1 LDKEAVMATQELDEA
16 RAEAFA
22 ERMLNSLNA
31 ASVTLMTSVGYRTGL
46 FDKLAELAPSTSQE
60 IADAAG
66 LNERYVREW
75 LGAMVTGRVVDYDPG
90 KRTYSLPAEHAAA
103 LTRAAGPD
111 NIAAIAPYFP
121 LMGSVESA
129 VVECFRHGGGVP
141 YSAYP
146 GLQEQLDNESR
157 PVFDANLIDKT
168 LPVVPGLVERLEA
181 GIDVA
186 DVGCGSGHAINL
198 MAQAFPRSRFIGFD
212 FAEDGV
218 QRGTQ
223 EAAAMGL
230 QNARFEATDVA
241 DLDATDSFDLITA
254 FDTIHD
260 QAQPRKVLREIAD
273 ALRLGGTFLM
283 VDIAASSHVEDNID
297 HPLGPTLYTF
307 STLHC
312 MTVSL
317 ALDGEGLGTAWGEQ
331 KARELLAEAGF
342 DRVDVRQVEGDIFN
356 NYYVATAS

>member
-1 LDKEAVMATQELDEA
+1 MPTQQLDEA

-22 ERMLNSLNA
+22 ERMLDALNTT
-31 ASVTLMTSVGYRTGL
+31 SVTLMTSVGYRTGL
-46 FDKLAELAPSTSQE
+46 FDTMAELAPSTSQE
-60 IADAAG
+60 IAAATG
-66 LNERYVREW
+66 LQERYVREW
-75 LGAMVTGRVVDYDPG
+75 LGAMVTGRVIDYDPNQ
-90 KRTYSLPAEHAAA
+90 RTYSLPPEHAAS

-111 NIAAIAPYFP
+111 NIAALAPYFP
-121 LMGSVESA
+121 LMGSVESE
-129 VVECFRHGGGVP
+129 VIECFRNGGGVP

-157 PVFDANLIDKT
+157 PVYDATLIDKT
-168 LPVVPGLVERLEA
+168 LPVVPGLPERLEA

-198 MAQAFPRSRFIGFD
+198 MAQAFPNSRFVGYD
-212 FAEDGV
+212 FSDDGV
-218 QRGTQ
+218 QRGRA

-230 QNARFEATDVA
+230 RNARFEAKDVA
-241 DLDATDSFDLITA
+241 DLEAPGSFDLITA

-260 QAQPRKVLREIAD
+260 QAQPRKVLSEIAA
-273 ALRLGGTFLM
+273 ALRPGGTFLM
-283 VDIAASSHVEDNID
+283 VDIAASSNVEDNVD

-317 ALDGEGLGTAWGEQ
+317 ALGGEGLGTAWGEQ
-331 KARELLAEAGF
+331 KAKELLAEAGF
-342 DRVDVRQVEGDIFN
+342 DQVEVRRVEGDIFN
-356 NYYVATAS
+356 NYYVAETG

>member
-1 LDKEAVMATQELDEA
+1 MATHQLDEG
-16 RAEAFA
+16 RVEAFG
-22 ERMLNSLNA
+22 ERMLEALNG

-46 FDKLAELAPSTSQE
+46 FDTLAKLAPSTSQE

-75 LGAMVTGRVVDYDPG
+75 LGAMVTGRVVEYDPQQ
-90 KRTYSLPAEHAAA
+90 RTYSLPPEHAAS

-111 NIAAIAPYFP
+111 NIAAVAPYIP
-121 LMGSVESA
+121 LFGSVESE
-129 VVECFRHGGGVP
+129 VIECFRHGGGVP

-146 GLQEQLDNESR
+146 GLHEQLDNESR
-157 PVFDANLIDKT
+157 PIFDATLVDKT

-186 DVGCGSGHAINL
+186 DVGCGSGHAINV
-198 MAQAFPRSRFIGFD
+198 MAQAFPKSRFTGYD
-212 FAEDGV
+212 FSEDGV
-218 QRGTQ
+218 QRGKA
-223 EAAAMGL
+223 EAEALGL
-230 QNARFEATDVA
+230 RNAGFEAKDVA
-241 DLDATDSFDLITA
+241 ELDAAGRFDLITA

-260 QAQPRKVLREIAD
+260 QAQPRKVLREIAT
-273 ALRLGGTFLM
+273 ALRPHGTFLM
-283 VDIAASSHVEDNID
+283 VDIAASSNVEDNIE
-297 HPLGPTLYTF
+297 HPLGPTLYAF

-331 KARELLAEAGF
+331 KAKELLAEAGF
-342 DRVDVRQVEGDIFN
+342 DRVDVRQVDGDIFN
-356 NYYVATAS
+356 NYYVASRG

>member
-1 LDKEAVMATQELDEA
+1 MATQDLDEA
-16 RAEAFA
+16 RTEAFA
-22 ERMLNSLNA
+22 ERMLDGLNA

-46 FDKLAELAPSTSQE
+46 FDRLAELAPSTSQE

-75 LGAMVTGRVVDYDPG
+75 LGAMVTGRVLDYDPG
-90 KRTYSLPAEHAAA
+90 KRTYSLPAEHAAS

-121 LMGSVESA
+121 LMGRVESQ

-157 PVFDANLIDKT
+157 PVFDATLIDKT

-186 DVGCGSGHAINL
+186 DLGCGSGHAINL
-198 MAQAFPRSRFIGFD
+198 MARAFPRSRFIGFD
-212 FAEDGV
+212 FSDDGV
-218 QRGTQ
+218 QRARQ

-230 QNARFEATDVA
+230 RNARFEAKDVA
-241 DLDATDSFDLITA
+241 ALDAPRSFDLITA

-260 QAQPRKVLREIAD
+260 QAQPRKVLREIAN
-273 ALRLGGTFLM
+273 ALRPGGTFLM
-283 VDIAASSHVEDNID
+283 VDIAASSNVEDNID

-342 DRVDVRQVEGDIFN
+342 GRVDLRQVEGDIFN
-356 NYYVATAS
+356 NYYVATVS

>member
-1 LDKEAVMATQELDEA
+1 LATQQLDEA
-16 RAEAFA
+16 RADAFG
-22 ERMLNSLNA
+22 ERMLDALNA
-31 ASVTLMTSVGYRTGL
+31 ASITLMTSVGYRTGL
-46 FDKLAELAPSTSQE
+46 FDTMSGLEPSTSQE
-60 IADAAG
+60 IADAAR

-75 LGAMVTGRVVDYDPG
+75 LGAMVTGRVVEYHPQR
-90 KRTYSLPAEHAAA
+90 RTYSLPAEHAAS

-111 NIAAIAPYFP
+111 NIAAVAPYIP
-121 LMGSVESA
+121 LMGSVESE
-129 VVECFRHGGGVP
+129 VIECFRNGGGVP

-157 PVFDANLIDKT
+157 PIYDATLIDKT
-168 LPVVPGLVERLEA
+168 LPVVPGLVGRLEA

-198 MAQAFPRSRFIGFD
+198 MAQAFRNSRFVGYD
-212 FAEDGV
+212 FSEDGV
-218 QRGTQ
+218 QRGTE
-223 EAAAMGL
+223 EAATMGL
-230 QNARFEATDVA
+230 RNARFEAKDVA
-241 DLDATDSFDLITA
+241 ALDASDSFDLVTA

-260 QAQPRKVLREIAD
+260 QAQPRKVLKEIAE
-273 ALRLGGTFLM
+273 ALRPGGTFLM
-283 VDIAASSHVEDNID
+283 VDIAASSNVEDNVD

-331 KARELLAEAGF
+331 KAKELLAEAGF
-342 DRVDVRQVEGDIFN
+342 NQVDVRQVEGDIFN
-356 NYYVATAS
+356 NYYVASTS

>member
-1 LDKEAVMATQELDEA
+1 MATQELDEA

-22 ERMLNSLNA
+22 GRMLDALNA
-31 ASVTLMTSVGYRTGL
+31 ASVTLMTSVGYRTRL
-46 FDKLAELAPSTSQE
+46 FDRLAELAPSTSEE

-90 KRTYSLPAEHAAA
+90 ARTYSLPAEHAAS
-103 LTRAAGPD
+103 LTRTAGPD

-121 LMGSVESA
+121 LMGSVESE
-129 VVECFRHGGGVP
+129 VVGCFRHGGGVP

-157 PVFDANLIDKT
+157 PVFDATLIDRT
-168 LPVVPGLVERLEA
+168 LPVVPGLVDRLEA

-218 QRGTQ
+218 ERGRQ
-223 EAAAMGL
+223 EAAAMDL
-230 QNARFEATDVA
+230 RNARFEAKDVA
-241 DLDATDSFDLITA
+241 ELSAPDSFDLITA

-260 QAQPRKVLREIAD
+260 QAQPRKVLKEIAE
-273 ALRLGGTFLM
+273 ALRPGGTFLM
-283 VDIAASSHVEDNID
+283 VDIAASSNVEDNID
-297 HPLGPTLYTF
+297 HPLGPTLYAF

-317 ALDGEGLGTAWGEQ
+317 ALGGEGLGTAWGEQ

-342 DRVDVRQVEGDIFN
+342 DRIDVRQVEGDIFN

>member
-1 LDKEAVMATQELDEA
+1 MATQELDEA
-16 RAEAFA
+16 RTEAFA
-22 ERMLNSLNA
+22 ERMLNALNA

-46 FDKLAELAPSTSQE
+46 FDRLAELPPSTSQE

-90 KRTYSLPAEHAAA
+90 DRTYRLPAEHAAS
-103 LTRAAGPD
+103 LTRSAGPD

-121 LMGSVESA
+121 LMGSVETD

-157 PVFDANLIDKT
+157 PVFDATLIDKT
-168 LPVVPGLVERLEA
+168 LPVVPGLIERLEA

-198 MAQAFPRSRFIGFD
+198 MAQAFPRSRFIGYD
-212 FAEDGV
+212 FSDDGV
-218 QRGTQ
+218 HKGTQ

-230 QNARFEATDVA
+230 RNARFETKDVA
-241 DLDATDSFDLITA
+241 DLGAPDSFDLITA

-260 QAQPRKVLREIAD
+260 QAQPRKVLREIAE
-273 ALRLGGTFLM
+273 ALRPDGTFLM
-283 VDIAASSHVEDNID
+283 VDIAASSNVEDNID

-331 KARELLAEAGF
+331 KARELLGEAGF

-356 NYYVATAS
+356 NYYVATAG